1 LLLHKSRYGEYYS
14 RLDQS
19 TPETVR
25 TAMKSEEI
33 TQLLVDWRNG
43 DPAGFDKLYSLVYD
57 ELHYLAS
64 RYMRR
69 ERADHTLQTTA
80 LVHEAYVRLVRQSD
94 ATLNDRTHFFAVAA
108 KVMRQI
114 LIDHARSRNF
124 DKRGGN
130 AQKISLEE
138 AAIISDERAEELI
151 ILDRALVELEKI
163 DPRQSQIV
171 ELRYFGG
178 MTLAETGDF
187 LQISAD
193 TVTRD
198 WNVAK
203 AWLYRQIH
211 G

>member
-1 LLLHKSRYGEYYS
+1 MRA
-14 RLDQS
+14 Q
-19 TPETVR
+19 
-25 TAMKSEEI
+25 EEI
-33 TQLLVDWRNG
+33 TQLLVDWRG
-43 DPAGFDKLYSLVYD
+43 GKQEAFDKLYSLVYD
-57 ELHYLAS
+57 ELHQLAS

-69 ERADHTLQTTA
+69 ERTDHTLQTTA
-80 LVHEAYVRLVRQSD
+80 LVNEAYVRLVRQSG
-94 ATLNDRTHFFAVAA
+94 AGWEDRTHFFAVAA
-108 KVMRQI
+108 KVMRQV
-114 LIDHARSRNF
+114 LIDHARTRHYE
-124 DKRGGN
+124 KRGGK
-130 AQKISLEE
+130 AKRISLEE

-151 ILDRALVELEKI
+151 VLDRALLELEKI

-178 MTLAETGDF
+178 LTLAETGAF
-187 LQISAD
+187 LKISTD

>member
-1 LLLHKSRYGEYYS
+1 
-14 RLDQS
+14 
-19 TPETVR
+19 
-25 TAMKSEEI
+25 MKSEEI

>member
-1 LLLHKSRYGEYYS
+1 
-14 RLDQS
+14 
-19 TPETVR
+19 
-25 TAMKSEEI
+25 MKAQEEI
-33 TQLLVDWRNG
+33 TQLLVDWRDG
-43 DPAGFDKLYSLVYD
+43 DEAAFDKLYALVYD
-57 ELHYLAS
+57 ELHHLAA
-64 RYMRR
+64 RYMQR

-94 ATLNDRTHFFAVAA
+94 ARLQDRTHFFAVAA
-108 KVMRQI
+108 KVMRQV
-114 LIDHARSRNF
+114 LIDHARTRHYE
-124 DKRGGN
+124 KRGGK
-130 AQKISLEE
+130 AKRISLEE
-138 AAIISDERAEELI
+138 AAIISDERAEALI
-151 ILDRALVELEKI
+151 LLDRALLELEKI

-187 LQISAD
+187 LKISSD